1 MAVRP
6 KCEVDH
12 YRRADLTADVPRS
25 RPAAPA
31 AERKFSHHVAIEVAS
46 GGVGTRIANGLVST
60 ERLGGRLARSQEGR
74 EGQGEASTGFL
85 RFRLYQ
91 HLTLRGYKSIQLLAR
106 RTQFPS
112 APAVVSVMGPETHEM
127 KLRQVLVVD
136 DDRDLARSLA
146 GLSRHTGLGL
156 PLPRTARRPSNTTA
170 KTSSTSPSWT

>member
-60 ERLGGRLARSQEGR
+60 ERLGGRSQDADRWSPSRLRSVALRRCGPERSQLPPN
-74 EGQGEASTGFL
+74 QV
-85 RFRLYQ
+85 FRQDVAAMHPL
-91 HLTLRGYKSIQLLAR
+91 LTVLHRPDAFIEDAKEV
-106 RTQFPS
+106 FS
-112 APAVVSVMGPETHEM
+112 AA
-127 KLRQVLVVD
+127 
-136 DDRDLARSLA
+136 SLA
-146 GLSRHTGLGL
+146 EEFKPDL
-156 PLPRTARRPSNTTA
+156 PIHVMPMHLVEDFGD
-170 KTSSTSPSWT
+170 